1 VENTRRIF
9 IITNN
14 MPRVGDK
21 CSSVILYTIT
31 VCKNSEE
38 KDTLYFLTSCL
49 DMWKIVNKFLKEEYC
64 DLEEEDNITFKD
76 KEIKVVA
83 YKLSPTQVKKI
94 NYDSYEEMIKQITE
108 SVEKLI

>member
-1 VENTRRIF
+1 MKVENTRRIF

-38 KDTLYFLTSCL
+38 KDTLYFL
-49 DMWKIVNKFLKEEYC
+49 
-64 DLEEEDNITFKD
+64 EEDNITFKD